1 MILKIGKIEGNLKD
15 CWKYFS
21 DRIKKGYE
29 IYLEIKSRPAR
40 LVWDIGNGW
49 PIEIGRHSGNSEY

>member
-40 LVWDIGNGW
+40 LV
-49 PIEIGRHSGNSEY
+49 